1 MVPSKCKLGS
11 TFYLD
16 ELEEEY
22 LVKYLAILC
31 HSRALKTGFLFAV
44 HGFSV
49 ALNEKNGMN

>member
-31 HSRALKTGFLFAV
+31 HSRALKTGFLFAA